1 MARTYLLRISIAFI
15 SIALHAARSNAAD
28 PHQRPN
34 IVYILCDDLGYGDVH
49 ALNPQRGKIPT
60 PNIDTLAS
68 QGMVFTDAHGGSSVC
83 TPTRYGILTGRY
95 SWRTKLQASVLSG
108 TSEPLIAPGRLT
120 VASLLKENGYS
131 TACIGKWHLGLSFNS
146 KTFTGPIT
154 DGPLQ
159 HGFDSY
165 FGISASLDMPPFAYI
180 ENDHFTE
187 PVTAIKKWVRQG
199 PAGETFEA
207 VDVLPMLVKK
217 SSELI
222 SAKAAEAKA
231 GKPFLLYLALT
242 SPHTPLVPTTE
253 WKGKSGLGDYGD
265 FVMETD
271 WAAGEVLKAIDA
283 AGIAD
288 NTLVLFTSDN
298 GCAPYI
304 GVKKLEAQG
313 HFPSAQFRGYKA
325 DIWDGGHR
333 IPFIARWPG
342 RVKAGSHS
350 DQLICLTD
358 LMATAAQS
366 LGKTLPDNAGEDSVS
381 ILPALLGQ
389 DTAPLREA
397 VVHHSINGMFAIRQ
411 GNWKLE
417 LCPGSGGWAAPHDD
431 AARKQGLPAVQLYD
445 MTKDVGEQN
454 NVESTNAEEISRLTK
469 LLEKYVADGRSTP
482 GAAQK
487 NDAAIDLWKKGEV
500 GKKRPVIDPVG
511 N

>member
-1 MARTYLLRISIAFI
+1 
-15 SIALHAARSNAAD
+15 
-28 PHQRPN
+28 
-34 IVYILCDDLGYGDVH
+34 
-49 ALNPQRGKIPT
+49 LNPQRGKIPT

-231 GKPFLLYLALT
+231 GKPFLLYL
-242 SPHTPLVPTTE
+242 
-253 WKGKSGLGDYGD
+253 
-265 FVMETD
+265 
-271 WAAGEVLKAIDA
+271 
-283 AGIAD
+283 
-288 NTLVLFTSDN
+288 
-298 GCAPYI
+298 
-304 GVKKLEAQG
+304 
-313 HFPSAQFRGYKA
+313 
-325 DIWDGGHR
+325 
-333 IPFIARWPG
+333 
-342 RVKAGSHS
+342 
-350 DQLICLTD
+350 
-358 LMATAAQS
+358 
-366 LGKTLPDNAGEDSVS
+366 
-381 ILPALLGQ
+381 
-389 DTAPLREA
+389 
-397 VVHHSINGMFAIRQ
+397 
-411 GNWKLE
+411 
-417 LCPGSGGWAAPHDD
+417 
-431 AARKQGLPAVQLYD
+431 
-445 MTKDVGEQN
+445 
-454 NVESTNAEEISRLTK
+454 
-469 LLEKYVADGRSTP
+469 
-482 GAAQK
+482 
-487 NDAAIDLWKKGEV
+487 
-500 GKKRPVIDPVG
+500 
-511 N
+511 